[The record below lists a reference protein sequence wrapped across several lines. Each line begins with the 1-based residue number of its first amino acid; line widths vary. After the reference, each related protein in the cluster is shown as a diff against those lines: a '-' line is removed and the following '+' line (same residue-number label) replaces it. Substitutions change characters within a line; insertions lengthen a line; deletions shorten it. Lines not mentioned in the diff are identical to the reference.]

1 MGPKTKTKVED
12 PCARCREHHLK
23 CDEGNPCKRCEKSGQ
38 DCQRATGAKFRNGSS
53 AKYDKAFKKDQTWL
67 GHTKRAQIEFV
78 DQTTEVER
86 SYVQDDGDE
95 IQRTKSAQEAT
106 SSLKCAPLPAPV
118 RPATSDFT
126 SVPSA
131 GSYSFSISP
140 IDPENSP
147 KRRRIEDAPFVFTA
161 GVERTT
167 TSPSSSA
174 HYSPVANYSPVAT
187 SHSQLS
193 RLPDT
198 AAAAVP
204 SLESGMLSPRVWK
217 EQFFWPNAY
226 TTTQCLCLMRHF
238 IEDMATWFDVADPS
252 RHFTLVV
259 PQRARRC
266 PPLLNAVFTASARHL
281 ARMGRYKTAD
291 GTIKYAGTRLP
302 NLTANT
308 AIEYHNAVLAYLI
321 QLSTDPIE
329 VGNED
334 LLASAV
340 VLRFYEEL
348 DTSITGKDAET
359 FLQTFQI
366 FVNAQLTNAMNA
378 TTMLADG
385 TFASSTPGGTA
396 LSPFRRACFR
406 MALRQEVTSAFMKQ
420 RTIRLPLDAW
430 APLRSWDDAEDAVW
444 TDRLVLF
451 CADVLQFCFGD
462 DTIGTRSQTDRWKE
476 LKEFEATWDMCK
488 PVSFDPL
495 REQEADGTHGVF
507 PLIWLFSE
515 VNVSGVQYL
524 DLARI
529 MLTVY
534 DPTIPRLGPGAVA
547 ASRRISAT
555 VRDIVLRICGIA
567 VSNRSAQ
574 PALVMAHMAI
584 AVCGEYFTNTF
595 EQKCMIDLLVTLE
608 AEHAWPTAKTVADLK
623 VAWAWAG

>member
-1 MGPKTKTKVED
+1 MARESMGPKSKTKVED
-12 PCARCREHHLK
+12 PCVRCREHHLK
-23 CDEGNPCKRCEKSGQ
+23 CDNENPCKRCEKLSQ
-38 DCQRATGAKFRNGSS
+38 TCERATGAKFRNGSS
-53 AKYDKAFKKDQTWL
+53 AKYDKAFKKDQTWV
-67 GHTKRAQIEFV
+67 GQTKRAQIEFV

-86 SYVQDDGDE
+86 AYVQEDSE
-95 IQRTKSAQEAT
+95 AIQRPKSALEEIN
-106 SSLKCAPLPAPV
+106 SSKRVTVTTPV
-118 RPATSDFT
+118 RPSTCDFT
-126 SVPSA
+126 SAPSA
-131 GSYSFSISP
+131 GPYSFSIGNL
-140 IDPENSP
+140 DHGRSP
-147 KRRRIEDAPFVFTA
+147 KRRRVEEASFVFTA
-161 GVERTT
+161 SVENATA
-167 TSPSSSA
+167 SPSNSA
-174 HYSPVANYSPVAT
+174 LYSPAAT
-187 SHSQLS
+187 SQSLHS

-238 IEDMATWFDVADPS
+238 IEDMASWFDVADPS

-281 ARMGRYKTAD
+281 ARMGKYKTAD
-291 GTIKYAGTRLP
+291 GSIKYAGTRLP
-302 NLTANT
+302 NLTANS

-321 QLSTDPIE
+321 QLSTDQNE

-334 LLASAV
+334 LLASAI

-348 DTSITGKDAET
+348 DTSITGEDEET

-378 TTMLADG
+378 STMLADG
-385 TFASSTPGGTA
+385 TFEPILPGDGA
-396 LSPFRRACFR
+396 LSPFRQACFR
-406 MALRQEVTSAFMKQ
+406 VALRQEVTSAFMQQ
-420 RTIRLPLDAW
+420 RTIRMPLDAW
-430 APLRSWDDAEDAVW
+430 APLRSWGEAEDVVW

-462 DTIGTRSQTDRWKE
+462 DIPGARSQNDRWKE
-476 LKEFEATWDMCK
+476 LKEFETTWNMCK
-488 PVSFDPL
+488 PVSFSPL
-495 REQEADGTHGVF
+495 REQEADGTYGVF

-515 VNVSGVQYL
+515 VNVSGTQYL

-529 MLTVY
+529 LLTVY
-534 DPTIPRLGPGAVA
+534 DPTIPRLGPGAVS
-547 ASRRISAT
+547 ASRRVSAT
-555 VRDIVLRICGIA
+555 VRDIVLRICGTA

-584 AVCGEYFTNTF
+584 AVCGEYFTNTY
-595 EQKCMIDLLVTLE
+595 EQKGMIDLLEGLE
-608 AEHAWPTAKTVADLK
+608 SEHAWPTAKTVADLK
-623 VAWAWAG
+623 TAWA

>member
-1 MGPKTKTKVED
+1 MAGPKAKTKVED

-23 CDEGNPCKRCEKSGQ
+23 CDEGKPCKKCEKSGQ
-38 DCQRATGAKFRNGSS
+38 DCQRQTGAKFRNGSS
-53 AKYDKAFKKDQTWL
+53 AKYDKSFKKDQTWL
-67 GHTKRAQIEFV
+67 GHAKRAQIEFV

-95 IQRTKSAQEAT
+95 VPRPRSVQEEPNSSKHVT
-106 SSLKCAPLPAPV
+106 SI
-118 RPATSDFT
+118 RPIRPSTGDFT
-126 SVPSA
+126 TAPSP
-131 GSYSFSISP
+131 GSHSFSAISM
-140 IDPENSP
+140 DHERSP
-147 KRRRIEDAPFVFTA
+147 KRRRVEDPFFVFNAGFENPTA
-161 GVERTT
+161 
-167 TSPSSSA
+167 SPTASA
-174 HYSPVANYSPVAT
+174 LYSPTAT
-187 SHSQLS
+187 SQSQHN

-238 IEDMATWFDVADPS
+238 IEDMAAWFDVADPS

-281 ARMGRYKTAD
+281 ARMGKYKTAE

-321 QLSTDPIE
+321 PLSTDPVE

-334 LLASAV
+334 LLAAAV

-348 DTSITGKDAET
+348 DTSITGEDAET
-359 FLQTFQI
+359 FLQTFHI
-366 FVNAQLTNAMNA
+366 FVNAQLTNAMN
-378 TTMLADG
+378 TSSMLADG
-385 TFASSTPGGTA
+385 TFEASSPGRA
-396 LSPFRRACFR
+396 VSPFRQACFR

-420 RTIRLPLDAW
+420 RAVRLPLEAW
-430 APLRSWDDAEDAVW
+430 TPLRSWDDAEDVIW

-462 DTIGTRSQTDRWKE
+462 DTTGTKAQHDQWNE
-476 LKEFEATWDMCK
+476 LKEFETTWEVCK
-488 PVSFDPL
+488 PLSFGPL

-515 VNVSGVQYL
+515 VNVSGMQYL

-529 MLTVY
+529 LLTVY
-534 DPTIPRLGPGAVA
+534 DPTTPRLGPGAIA

-555 VRDIVLRICGIA
+555 VREIVLRICGIA
-567 VSNRSAQ
+567 VSNQSAQ

-584 AVCGEYFTNTF
+584 AVCGEYFTNTY
-595 EQKCMIDLLVTLE
+595 EQKSMIDLLQQLE
-608 AEHAWPTAKTVADLK
+608 AEHAWPTAKTVVDLK
-623 VAWAWAG
+623 QAWAWAG

>member
-1 MGPKTKTKVED
+1 MSPKSKTKVED
-12 PCARCREHHLK
+12 PCARCRDHHLK
-23 CDEGNPCKRCEKSGQ
+23 CDEGNPCKRCEKSSQ
-38 DCQRATGAKFRNGSS
+38 ECQRATGAKFRNGSS

-86 SYVQDDGDE
+86 AYVQEDSDE
-95 IQRTKSAQEAT
+95 LERPKSALEEPY
-106 SSLKCAPLPAPV
+106 SLKRVTTTTPL
-118 RPATSDFT
+118 RPSTTDFT
-126 SVPSA
+126 SAPA
-131 GSYSFSISP
+131 GEPYSFSVET
-140 IDPENSP
+140 IDHGSSP
-147 KRRRIEDAPFVFTA
+147 KKRRVEKALFVFATNTENA
-161 GVERTT
+161 T
-167 TSPSSSA
+167 TSPSTSA
-174 HYSPVANYSPVAT
+174 LYSPAAT
-187 SHSQLS
+187 SQSLHS

-238 IEDMATWFDVADPS
+238 IEDMASWFDVADPS

-291 GTIKYAGTRLP
+291 GTIKYAGTKLP
-302 NLTANT
+302 NLTANS

-321 QLSTDPIE
+321 QLSTDPVE

-334 LLASAV
+334 LLASAI

-348 DTSITGKDAET
+348 DTSITGEDAET
-359 FLQTFQI
+359 FFQTFQI

-378 TTMLADG
+378 FNMLADG
-385 TFASSTPGGTA
+385 TSDPSSPSGGA
-396 LSPFRRACFR
+396 LSPFRQACFR
-406 MALRQEVTSAFMKQ
+406 VALRQEVTSAFTKQ
-420 RTIRLPLDAW
+420 RTIRMPLDAW
-430 APLRSWDDAEDAVW
+430 APLRSWGDAEDVVW

-462 DTIGTRSQTDRWKE
+462 EAPGARSRTDRWKE
-476 LKEFEATWDMCK
+476 LKDFETAWEMCK
-488 PVSFDPL
+488 PVSFSPL

-515 VNVSGVQYL
+515 VNVSATQYL

-529 MLTVY
+529 LLTVY
-534 DPTIPRLGPGAVA
+534 DPTIPRLGPGAIA

-555 VRDIVLRICGIA
+555 VREIVLRICGIA

-584 AVCGEYFTNTF
+584 AVCGEYFTNIY
-595 EQKCMIDLLVTLE
+595 EQKGMIDLLEALE
-608 AEHAWPTAKTVADLK
+608 SEHAWPTAKTVADLK
-623 VAWAWAG
+623 SAWAWAG

>member
-1 MGPKTKTKVED
+1 MGPKLKTKMED

-23 CDEGNPCKRCEKSGQ
+23 CDEGNPCKRCAKSSQ
-38 DCQRATGAKFRNGSS
+38 ECQRATGAKFRNGSS

-67 GHTKRAQIEFV
+67 GQTKRTQIEFV

-86 SYVQDDGDE
+86 AYVQDEGDE
-95 IQRTKSAQEAT
+95 IPRPKSALEELN
-106 SSLKCAPLPAPV
+106 SSKGVTVTTPV
-118 RPATSDFT
+118 RPSTSDIT
-126 SVPSA
+126 SAQPA
-131 GSYSFSISP
+131 GPYSFSVGNV
-140 IDPENSP
+140 DHGGSP
-147 KRRRIEDAPFVFTA
+147 KRRRVEEASFVFTA
-161 GVERTT
+161 SVENAT
-167 TSPSSSA
+167 TSPSTSA
-174 HYSPVANYSPVAT
+174 LYSPAAT
-187 SHSQLS
+187 SQSLHS

-204 SLESGMLSPRVWK
+204 SVESGMLSPRVWK
-217 EQFFWPNAY
+217 EQFFWPNVY

-238 IEDMATWFDVADPS
+238 IEDMASWFDVADPS

-302 NLTANT
+302 NLTSNS

-321 QLSTDPIE
+321 QLSTDPVE

-348 DTSITGKDAET
+348 DTSITGEDAET
-359 FLQTFQI
+359 FQQTFQI
-366 FVNAQLTNAMNA
+366 FVNAQLTDAMNA
-378 TTMLADG
+378 SNMLADG
-385 TFASSTPGGTA
+385 TFNPNSPGGSA
-396 LSPFRRACFR
+396 LSPFRQACFR
-406 MALRQEVTSAFMKQ
+406 VALRQEVTSAFMKQ
-420 RTIRLPLDAW
+420 RIIRMPLDAW
-430 APLRSWDDAEDAVW
+430 APLRSWGDAEDVVW

-462 DTIGTRSQTDRWKE
+462 DTPGARSRIDRWKE
-476 LKEFEATWDMCK
+476 LKDFETTWEICK
-488 PVSFDPL
+488 PVSFGPL

-515 VNVSGVQYL
+515 VNMSGIQYL

-529 MLTVY
+529 LLTVY
-534 DPTIPRLGPGAVA
+534 DPTTPRLGPGAVA
-547 ASRRISAT
+547 AGRRISAT
-555 VRDIVLRICGIA
+555 VREIVLRICGIA

-584 AVCGEYFTNTF
+584 AVCGEYFTNSY
-595 EQKCMIDLLVTLE
+595 EQKGMIDLLEALE
-608 AEHAWPTAKTVADLK
+608 SEHAWPTAKTVADLK
-623 VAWAWAG
+623 LAWAWIG